1 MYRKSLENGVS
12 EHPVPPLT
20 QFSKVFL
27 PDCGCIMDKNRPS
40 DSDIEKGVPLGGGL
54 INAILIGSGK
64 FFLSSFIQLIGY
76 SIFKLYSGR
85 THIETGGLSSKHYD
99 INISSCRIY
108 Y

>member
-1 MYRKSLENGVS
+1 
-12 EHPVPPLT
+12 
-20 QFSKVFL
+20 
-27 PDCGCIMDKNRPS
+27 MDKNRPS
-40 DSDIEKGVPLGGGL
+40 DSVIEKGVPLGGGL

-99 INISSCRIY
+99 INISVAVFIIELIN
-108 Y
+108 